1 MTEERD
7 PMLQALFADAEQD
20 LQEDAFTGRVM
31 VSARLQKRRAL
42 IGWICFDLMIVICV
56 WLLAAPLQSA
66 VNLLLPSLTTSL
78 VDLDN
83 RLLAE
88 LLLPV
93 NNLASV
99 LALLAIGLRSA
110 YRRFFS

>member
-1 MTEERD
+1 MTEDRD
-7 PMLQALFADAEQD
+7 PLLQSLFANAEQD
-20 LQEDAFTGRVM
+20 LREETFTNQVM
-31 VSARLQKRRAL
+31 VRAGQLRRRSL
-42 IGWICFDLMIVICV
+42 VMWICVDLAIVICV
-56 WLLAAPLQSA
+56 WLLAAPLQAA

-93 NNLASV
+93 NNVASV
-99 LALLAIGLRSA
+99 LALVAIGLRSA
-110 YRRFFS
+110 YRRLFL